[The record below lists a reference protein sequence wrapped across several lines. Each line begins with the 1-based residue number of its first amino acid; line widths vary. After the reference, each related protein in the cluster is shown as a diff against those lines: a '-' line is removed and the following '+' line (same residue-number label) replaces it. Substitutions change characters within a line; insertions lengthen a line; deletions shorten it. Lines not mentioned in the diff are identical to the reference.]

1 MPENETIVSA
11 SPTQDTSAIVTEA
24 QDTQPQFNMDEYVR
38 SNMEQRFN
46 PKSIENNEQQQDNN
60 GQSNVVAPQPVLI
73 PIDTFKEYGF
83 ESQDSIVE
91 AIKEYKTLKSAP
103 LPQPEPI
110 KFENEESEKLFRAWQ
125 GGKKDEVYN
134 YLAEQKKLEQYAS
147 ADVDEKTAD
156 DILKLD
162 MQVKYKKADVN
173 LSTED
178 INRLFNR
185 QYNIPKEP
193 IQSDLE
199 DDTEFATRKTAWQE
213 QVNDIVAQK
222 ILDAKIAKPNI
233 IAAKA
238 NLKFPE
244 LNNTADEG
252 YIQYQENLKLGEQ
265 IEAEDKEAYK
275 LFAPKSIEVKTNYI
289 DEKNGVKV
297 DFRYEPDTES
307 FNQAKEMA
315 SDVNLLFKSF
325 IGQDGKPDRE
335 AFLEFIYYG
344 KNIQKV
350 ITEAIKQAK
359 TETIISKLPDNT
371 QGSFNRQPA
380 QSQQVSQFDE
390 QMRQAFALWPGQQ
403 KSRVS

>member
-11 SPTQDTSAIVTEA
+11 SPTQDTSSIATEV

-46 PKSIENNEQQQDNN
+46 PKPIENNEQQQDNN
-60 GQSNVVAPQPVLI
+60 GQQNVVTPPPVLI

-103 LPQPEPI
+103 PPQPEPI

-134 YLAEQKKLEQYAS
+134 YLAEQKRLEQYAS
-147 ADVDEKTAD
+147 ADVSEQTAD
-156 DILKLD
+156 DILKLE
-162 MQVKYKKADVN
+162 MQVKYKDLN
-173 LSTED
+173 LSPEE
-178 INRLFNR
+178 INYKFNK
-185 QYNIPKEP
+185 QYGIPKEP
-193 IQSDLE
+193 IKGDLE
-199 DDTEFATRKTAWQE
+199 DDADYDERRATWQE
-213 QVNDIVAQK
+213 HVNDIKMQK
-222 ILDAKIAKPNI
+222 IIDAKIAKPNI
-233 IAAKA
+233 VAAKA

-275 LFAPKSIEVKTNYI
+275 LFSPKSIEAKTNYI

-297 DFRYEPDTES
+297 DFQYEPDTES

-325 IGQDGKPDRE
+325 IGQDGKPDRK

-350 ITEAIKQAK
+350 VTEAIKQAK
-359 TETIISKLPDNT
+359 TETIIAKLPDNT

-390 QMRQAFALWPGQQ
+390 HMRQAFALWPGQQ
-403 KSRVS
+403 ASRVS